1 MSYTNFNRHE
11 NMDRETLF
19 EIGDILNE
27 VRWDSSFELTNM
39 LNGLY
44 DGYLYDTLLSVAKT
58 EVDFDMYNRIETIVN
73 IVKKYPKL

>member
-1 MSYTNFNRHE
+1 MSCTNFNRHE

-39 LNGLY
+39 LSGLY
-44 DGYLYDTLLSVAKT
+44 DGYLYDTLLSVAKRD
-58 EVDFDMYNRIETIVN
+58 VDFDMYNRIETIVN

>member
-39 LNGLY
+39 LSGLY
-44 DGYLYDTLLSVAKT
+44 DGYLYDTLLSVAKRD
-58 EVDFDMYNRIETIVN
+58 VDFDMYNRIETIVN

>member
-1 MSYTNFNRHE
+1 MSYTNFNRHK

-39 LNGLY
+39 LSGLY
-44 DGYLYDTLLSVAKT
+44 DGYLYDTLLSVAKRD
-58 EVDFDMYNRIETIVN
+58 VDFDMYNRIETIVN